1 MHDRNSFK
9 KYLWLIFILIFLT
22 ACQLFYD
29 ITSGTVEDPIE
40 TKEEETEIVEP
51 TEELIEEPIE
61 AETEAPTQEELIEV
75 STIEPTLEVD
85 EIEPTEALLPD
96 LTGTEITIWHA
107 FYQEEGIKTLI
118 DEFNASNDFG
128 ITVYS
133 QHMGSYNDLA
143 TIINAGIE
151 SGELPNLTVGYSNII
166 SGWYEQGVIASLNEY
181 IDNVYY
187 GFSDEE
193 KANFYSDPY
202 SSGTLANG
210 TQISL
215 PIQQSAYVLFY
226 NNTWAQELGF
236 DHPPRNSAEFEEQAC
251 IATAANQ
258 NDDNPDNDNTG
269 GYVYF
274 PDASMVSSWI
284 WAFGGEYVSP
294 DGGAYDFNNEAVY
307 NAAEF
312 FWDLNNFG
320 CILLTP
326 SYPNPE
332 FANREALF
340 ITSSSAGIPYQ
351 YSAMEGG
358 R

>member
-1 MHDRNSFK
+1 MSIMVSAMRK
-9 KYLWLIFILIFLT
+9 RPIFI
-22 ACQLFYD
+22 Q
-29 ITSGTVEDPIE
+29 
-40 TKEEETEIVEP
+40 
-51 TEELIEEPIE
+51 
-61 AETEAPTQEELIEV
+61 
-75 STIEPTLEVD
+75 
-85 EIEPTEALLPD
+85 
-96 LTGTEITIWHA
+96 
-107 FYQEEGIKTLI
+107 TLI
-118 DEFNASNDFG
+118 LL
-128 ITVYS
+128 V
-133 QHMGSYNDLA
+133 
-143 TIINAGIE
+143 
-151 SGELPNLTVGYSNII
+151 
-166 SGWYEQGVIASLNEY
+166 
-181 IDNVYY
+181 
-187 GFSDEE
+187 
-193 KANFYSDPY
+193 
-202 SSGTLANG
+202 TLANG

-351 YSAMEGG
+351 YSAMEGAG
-358 R
+358 NEDVWTAIPYPGPDGEQYINSFGQMAGIINTNETEDLASWLFLRWLLSPESQSILLSYSNYLPTLKNVENYDLYQTDPVLGKCV